1 LDDLVE
7 IINTVRDLDVDCVIT
22 MGAGSISDAC
32 KNVKLGLSQNV
43 KTKEDFLKLRAKI
56 VFETGSLELPDI
68 PWNPLTLKLICI
80 PTSLSAGEYNPASG
94 ALDRATGKK
103 VPYYHTDS
111 MPDVIICDPF
121 LATKTPEWVWMSTGV
136 RSIDHAVETLTNI
149 DVDLKDPYYSEAYD
163 AAKEALLLLME
174 GLILSK
180 EDPHNVGAR
189 ELCQRGGWKA
199 SLAIVRKVPMG
210 ASHAIGHILGYV
222 GGVAHGHTSCVCMPA
237 VQRYNYK
244 VTSKQQD
251 EIRDLLVSKGIV
263 RRLGLEDEKDLQCWK
278 ILLAFIKFIGM
289 PSTLT
294 EVGVKRE
301 QYQKIAEMTLTD
313 FWSRTNAIPLTTEEQ
328 VMEILETIG

>member
-1 LDDLVE
+1 LVE
-7 IINTVRDLDVDCVIT
+7 VINTVRDLGADCVIT

-32 KNVKLGLSQNV
+32 KNVKFGLSQNA
-43 KTKEDFLKLRAKI
+43 KTKEDFLKLKAKI
-56 VFETGSLELPDI
+56 VYETGSLELPDI
-68 PWNPLTLKLICI
+68 PLNPLSLKLICI

-94 ALDRATGKK
+94 SLDRATGKK
-103 VPYYHTDS
+103 IPYYHTDS
-111 MPDVIICDPF
+111 MPDVIICDPY

-136 RSIDHAVETLTNI
+136 RSIDHAVETITNI
-149 DVDLKDPYYSEAYD
+149 NIDINDPYYKEAYD
-163 AAKEALLLLME
+163 AAKEALWLLME

-180 EDPHNVGAR
+180 EDPNNVGAR
-189 ELCQRGGWKA
+189 GLCQRGGWKA

-222 GGVAHGHTSCVCMPA
+222 ANVAHGHTSCVAMPA

-251 EIRDLLVSKGIV
+251 EIKDLLVQKGIV
-263 RRLGLEDEKDLQCWK
+263 KKLGLENQPNLQCWQ

-294 EVGVKRE
+294 EVGVKKE
-301 QYQKIAEMTLTD
+301 QYQRIAEMTLTD
-313 FWSRTNAIPLTTEEQ
+313 FWSQTNAIPLKTPEM